1 MSKSAFVAIVGRP
14 SAGKSTLLNTIC
26 GEKISIV
33 TPLPQT
39 TRNKI
44 RGILNDP
51 RGQLVFVDTPGFH
64 DSERKFNLHMR
75 DLVKAT
81 LGETELALYVVD
93 STRAPGVEEKNLLT
107 LLAQEK
113 HPVIIVLN
121 KSDRAAA
128 AGWAEFLAPLGDFN
142 ADALSISALTGQGIE
157 ELKDK
162 LYQMAPEGDPMYPEE
177 YYTDQDPNFR
187 ISEIIREQAMLRN
200 RDEIPH
206 SLYVEVADLEEDPE
220 KNLLWIRAFIVVERE
235 SQKGIVVGKGGTQIK
250 AIRQAAQ
257 KEVARL
263 FPQKIH
269 LDLRVK
275 ASPKWRNKDAL
286 LRRLIR

>member
-14 SAGKSTLLNTIC
+14 SAGKSTLLNTLC

-39 TRNKI
+39 TRNKV
-44 RGILNDP
+44 RGILTES

-64 DSERKFNLHMR
+64 DSQRKFNLHMR
-75 DLVKAT
+75 DLVSGA
-81 LGETELALYVVD
+81 LEETDMVLYVID
-93 STRAPGVEEKNLLT
+93 ATRSPGQEEQALAQLLT
-107 LLAQEK
+107 QED
-113 HPVIIVLN
+113 HPVITVLN
-121 KSDRAAA
+121 KSDAPPAP
-128 AGWAEFLAPLGDFN
+128 GWEDFFTTFRDSNAPG
-142 ADALSISALTGQGIE
+142 LSISAATGQGIE
-157 ELKDK
+157 ALKD
-162 LYQMAPEGDPMYPEE
+162 LLFESAPEGDPMYPEE
-177 YYTDQDPNFR
+177 YYTDQDPSFR

-206 SLYVEVADLEEDPE
+206 SLYVEVADLEEDPDT
-220 KNLLWIRAFIVVERE
+220 NLLWIRAFIVVERE
-235 SQKGIVVGKGGTQIK
+235 SQKGIVVGKGGAQIK
-250 AIRQAAQ
+250 AIRQTAQ
-257 KEVARL
+257 KEIARL